1 MCNLFDAIWDKKPIR
16 QLGVS
21 VSDLEFRTV
30 KQISLFQSN
39 LSKKSEVL
47 DKTIDKIRYRYG
59 DNAIIRGMF
68 ANSDFQP
75 LLGGY
80 PSDEYIGMSSIL

>member
-30 KQISLFQSN
+30 KQISLF
-39 LSKKSEVL
+39 
-47 DKTIDKIRYRYG
+47 
-59 DNAIIRGMF
+59 
-68 ANSDFQP
+68 P
-75 LLGGY
+75 
-80 PSDEYIGMSSIL
+80 